1 MVRYIVVIGLAG
13 LLGILSANY
22 IVQGRAGLVNK
33 TSGQWVWWPSAGST
47 AIDPYTRS
55 YFLAQHRLP
64 MSKFETF
71 EAETTRDKAGRPLS
85 ADCVYEF
92 NGSVPEARWW
102 SLVSFS
108 PDDAVVDDVP
118 NQTLSAHDVIAE
130 SDGSVTIT
138 VSQEIQPGNWISPGS
153 HDEFVLLLRLYNP
166 ISKLGSGAAFATEMP
181 DVVRRS
187 CR

>member
-13 LLGILSANY
+13 LIGVLSANY
-22 IVQGRAGLVNK
+22 IVQGRAGLVNQ

-92 NGSVPEARWW
+92 TGKIPEARWW
-102 SLVSFS
+102 SLVSFV
-108 PDDAVVDDVP
+108 PDDDVADAVSD
-118 NQTLSAHDVIAE
+118 QTQSAHDVILE
-130 SDGSVTIT
+130 NDGSVTIS
-138 VSQEIQPGNWISPGS
+138 VSKEIRPGNWLNPGTS
-153 HDEFVLLLRLYNP
+153 DEFALLLRLYNP
-166 ISKLGSGAAFATEMP
+166 VNKLGSGAAFAAEMP
-181 DVVRRS
+181 DVVRQS